1 MLRGHRRGLRTLDI
15 FHRVRPACLTR
26 LWGTGGGRE
35 RRIAAM
41 TSLDLDR
48 PHPADRPSNW
58 IGMITLALAILT
70 AIVTGQRVYSDAN
83 STIAARVTAVETRQT
98 EVKEAT
104 NQRLDRIDQS
114 IKELNANLLVV
125 LQRR

>member
-1 MLRGHRRGLRTLDI
+1 
-15 FHRVRPACLTR
+15 
-26 LWGTGGGRE
+26 
-35 RRIAAM
+35 
-41 TSLDLDR
+41 
-48 PHPADRPSNW
+48 
-58 IGMITLALAILT
+58 MITLALAILT